1 MEFAKAKLQGGLK
14 QNDDG
19 LFAAIA
25 VRVLAE
31 IEPQR
36 LFARD
41 LEAELVAGHMRVV
54 YSVPAHREFMKS
66 GFPSEPLLA
75 EAAAQLMQDHAPNV
89 LRVFRECLKNG
100 LIGRGDRGELI
111 SRHFLT
117 SGFDKTRHWEGGDEI
132 FSKPVRL
139 LDYLKCLF
147 GESNYEKNIKNCKPD
162 NVVDGEDLET
172 AFKDAYVYFTH
183 FVRAKD
189 GSVVTDRCALAALC
203 RGMAFQCCP
212 NQESIDIVISVVFK
226 KSLDEPLRPSDI
238 TFFAVQVKNKIDQSV
253 VFVDLEKLPVGE
265 GVKVFSDS
273 NSKIPY
279 IVLVMELGSK
289 KSGITCRSSPK
300 HSSPRPQTNEQR
312 GKHPRYFITAH
323 GSSENTYGVV
333 DPEDAKL
340 IAGLLDSEDVIS
352 EHPRD
357 GIFGEAVRA
366 LMPFW
371 TEDMC
376 GYLQPP
382 QAQAGDVDMGEV
394 EP

>member
-1 MEFAKAKLQGGLK
+1 M
-14 QNDDG
+14 
-19 LFAAIA
+19 
-25 VRVLAE
+25 
-31 IEPQR
+31 
-36 LFARD
+36 
-41 LEAELVAGHMRVV
+41 
-54 YSVPAHREFMKS
+54 
-66 GFPSEPLLA
+66 
-75 EAAAQLMQDHAPNV
+75 
-89 LRVFRECLKNG
+89 
-100 LIGRGDRGELI
+100 I

-212 NQESIDIVISVVFK
+212 NQVSIDIVISVVFK

-279 IVLVMELGSK
+279 IVLSHRN
-289 KSGITCRSSPK
+289 SGARNRALLVEALLSTLLRV
-300 HSSPRPQTNEQR
+300 RRQT
-312 GKHPRYFITAH
+312 
-323 GSSENTYGVV
+323 SSEENILAISSQLMGAPRKRT
-333 DPEDAKL
+333 AWL
-340 IAGLLDSEDVIS
+340 ILRMQS
-352 EHPRD
+352 
-357 GIFGEAVRA
+357 
-366 LMPFW
+366 
-371 TEDMC
+371 
-376 GYLQPP
+376 
-382 QAQAGDVDMGEV
+382 
-394 EP
+394 